1 MSTEYFFSKQVMGNV
16 LLTVPFGLG
25 LPFIAATNFRS
36 IAWKGLLF
44 TVSIELIQLLTNV
57 TYIAGYG
64 YRQVDINDILFNFLG
79 TMIGY
84 SLFRSIVWL
93 YRKTPM
99 ENQPVVGVWEHM
111 HTVLTT
117 SWKEQKERKYH

>member
-1 MSTEYFFSKQVMGNV
+1 MVSAV
-16 LLTVPFGLG
+16 LQDAEIICNDCLAKTDL
-25 LPFIAATNFRS
+25 RS

-64 YRQVDINDILFNFLG
+64 YRRVDINDILFNFLG

-84 SLFRSIVWL
+84 GLFRGVVWL
-93 YRKTPM
+93 
-99 ENQPVVGVWEHM
+99 
-111 HTVLTT
+111 
-117 SWKEQKERKYH
+117 